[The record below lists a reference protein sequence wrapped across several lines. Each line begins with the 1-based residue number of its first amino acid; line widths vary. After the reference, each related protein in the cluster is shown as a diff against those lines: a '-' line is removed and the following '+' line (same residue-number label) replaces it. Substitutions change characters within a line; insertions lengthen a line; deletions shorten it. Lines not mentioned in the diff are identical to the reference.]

1 MPSRETVERFID
13 VVSQNRHLEA
23 IEAFYADDATMQ
35 ENNQAPRFGRANLM
49 EHERQ
54 AMARVKSVF
63 THPVDSFFVDGDRVV
78 IHWVFDFTLPDDRVF
93 RIDELAHQNWHDD
106 KIVRER
112 FFYDPARHWL

>member
-1 MPSRETVERFID
+1 MPSQETVERFIA
-13 VVSQNRHLEA
+13 VVTQNRHVEA

-54 AMARVKSVF
+54 ALARVKSVF
-63 THPVDSFFVDGDRVV
+63 THPVDSFLVAGDRVV

-93 RIDELAHQNWHDD
+93 RIDEMAHQNWHGD